1 MGIMLTSL
9 TSKGQYMFRKFTII
23 LMVLFVLGTI
33 IVAQDE
39 PKTFSLQILHS
50 SDNESSFQDPNTLE
64 PKILHYAT
72 LVDGLRQ
79 LAPDGHSIHLTVGDH
94 TQVSPFYSAAAEMEQ
109 FGAPGLADIALYNAM
124 GLTANGIGNREF
136 DGGINDF
143 ARMLATANY
152 PFISV
157 NLDFSN
163 IQLEEGVPDIQIGED
178 ASNIEDNLGKVVK
191 SVWIEI
197 DGERIGIIGRA
208 PAEFFNV
215 TEDPDEKLPGLDFV
229 GGRNADD
236 NQPLVSAVEQVNEQ
250 VTLLEAQGI
259 NKIILL
265 DHAQDFTNDPLSAQF
280 LRGIDLILSAG
291 STGFMART
299 SSDGPF
305 NYLREGD
312 EPQADYPT
320 VRLDA
325 ENNFILIVN
334 NDQLYTYVGHII
346 VTFDEDGVLQD
357 IDDRSGPIATTE
369 HAIDLLEVHLGT
381 DLSVP
386 EDVQTIY
393 DDLLATDIIQ
403 EQFEVIGTTEY
414 TLNGERESIR
424 SSETNLARLITDSTI
439 WWANNT
445 FDAPVDVIL
454 KNGGGIRASILGP
467 TITRLTVN
475 SALAFDND
483 MAMVELTGAEMIAT
497 FENAVSRYPA
507 SDGRFPQV
515 AGAYLEF
522 APSREGM
529 SDQTSMDIP
538 SRLKTL
544 IITRADGT
552 EDVLVEDFTAMGD
565 LDRTF
570 RLVTNSFLLT
580 GGDGYQSLLSAS
592 EVRGFENPEVGE
604 RQILI
609 DYIIDELGGEVML
622 PIETENPRVVIVEAL
637 AD

>member
-1 MGIMLTSL
+1 MSH
-9 TSKGQYMFRKFTII
+9 KFTII
-23 LMVLFVLGTI
+23 VMVLFVLGSVI
-33 IVAQDE
+33 IAQDE
-39 PKTFSLQILHS
+39 PKSFSIQILHS

-72 LVDGLRQ
+72 LINGLRQ
-79 LAPDGHSIHLTVGDH
+79 LAPDGNSIHLTVGDH
-94 TQVSPFYSAAAEMEQ
+94 TQVSPFYSAATEIDQ
-109 FGAPGLADIALYNAM
+109 FGAPGLADIAIYNAM

-143 ARMLATANY
+143 ARMLASANY

-163 IQLEEGVPDIQIGED
+163 VQLEDGVPQIQIGED
-178 ASNIEDNLGKVVK
+178 ASNIEGNLGKVVK

-197 DGERIGIIGRA
+197 GGERIGIIGRA
-208 PAEFFNV
+208 PADFFNV

-229 GGRNADD
+229 GGRNPED

-250 VTLLEAQGI
+250 VDLLEAQGI

-291 STGFMART
+291 STGFMAHT
-299 SSDGPF
+299 TSDGPF
-305 NYLREGD
+305 NYLRRGD

-325 ENNFILIVN
+325 DNNFILIVN
-334 NDQLYTYVGHII
+334 NDQQYTYVGHII
-346 VTFDEDGVLQD
+346 VTFDANGVLQE

-369 HAIDLLEVHLGT
+369 RAIELLEIRLDT
-381 DLSVP
+381 ALSVP
-386 EDVQTIY
+386 QDVQTIY
-393 DDLLATDIIQ
+393 DELQATEIIQ
-403 EQFEVIGTTEY
+403 EQFEIIGTTESP
-414 TLNGERESIR
+414 LNGERESIR
-424 SSETNLARLITDSTI
+424 SSETNLARLITDSTM
-439 WWANNT
+439 WWANDT
-445 FDAPVDVIL
+445 FDEPIDVVL
-454 KNGGGIRASILGP
+454 KNGGGIRASIIGP
-467 TITRLTVN
+467 NIIRLTVN
-475 SALAFDND
+475 TALAFNNN
-483 MAMVELTGAEMIAT
+483 MVLVELSAGEMIAT

-522 APSREGM
+522 APSREGI
-529 SDQTSMDIP
+529 SDQASMDTP

-544 IITRADGT
+544 IIRRADGT
-552 EDVLVEDFTAMGD
+552 EDALVEDFTAIGD

-592 EVRGFENPEVGE
+592 EARGFEDPGMGE
-604 RQILI
+604 RQILE
-609 DYIIDELGGEVML
+609 DYIFEELGGDVNL
-622 PIETENPRVVIVEAL
+622 PVEIDNPRVVIVDAPT
-637 AD
+637 D

>member
-1 MGIMLTSL
+1 MSH
-9 TSKGQYMFRKFTII
+9 KFTII
-23 LMVLFVLGTI
+23 VMVLFVLGSVI
-33 IVAQDE
+33 IAQDE
-39 PKTFSLQILHS
+39 PKSFSIQILHS

-72 LVDGLRQ
+72 LINGLRQ
-79 LAPDGHSIHLTVGDH
+79 LAPDGNSIHLTVGDH
-94 TQVSPFYSAAAEMEQ
+94 TQVSPFYSAATEIDQ
-109 FGAPGLADIALYNAM
+109 FGAPGIADIAIYNAM

-143 ARMLATANY
+143 ARMLASANY

-163 IQLEEGVPDIQIGED
+163 VQLEDGVPQIQIGED
-178 ASNIEDNLGKVVK
+178 ASNIEGNLGKVVK

-197 DGERIGIIGRA
+197 GGERIGIIGRA
-208 PAEFFNV
+208 PADFFNV

-229 GGRNADD
+229 GGRNPED

-250 VTLLEAQGI
+250 VDLLEAQGI

-291 STGFMART
+291 STGFMAHT
-299 SSDGPF
+299 TSDGPF
-305 NYLREGD
+305 NYLRRGD

-325 ENNFILIVN
+325 DNNFILIVN
-334 NDQLYTYVGHII
+334 NDQQYTYVGHII
-346 VTFDEDGVLQD
+346 VTFDANGVLQE

-369 HAIDLLEVHLGT
+369 RAIELLEIRLDT
-381 DLSVP
+381 ALSVP
-386 EDVQTIY
+386 QDVQTIY
-393 DDLLATDIIQ
+393 DELQATEIIQ
-403 EQFEVIGTTEY
+403 EQFEIIGTTESP
-414 TLNGERESIR
+414 LNGERESIR
-424 SSETNLARLITDSTI
+424 SSETNLARLITDSTM
-439 WWANNT
+439 WWANDT
-445 FDAPVDVIL
+445 FDEPIDVVL
-454 KNGGGIRASILGP
+454 KNGGGIRASIIGP
-467 TITRLTVN
+467 NIIRLTVN
-475 SALAFDND
+475 TALAFNNN
-483 MAMVELTGAEMIAT
+483 MVLVELSAGEMIAT

-522 APSREGM
+522 APSREGI
-529 SDQTSMDIP
+529 SDQASMDTP

-544 IITRADGT
+544 IIRRADGT
-552 EDVLVEDFTAMGD
+552 EDALVEDFTAIGD

-592 EVRGFENPEVGE
+592 EARGFEDPGMGE
-604 RQILI
+604 RQILE
-609 DYIIDELGGEVML
+609 DYIFEELGGDVNL
-622 PIETENPRVVIVEAL
+622 PVEIDNPRVVIVDAPT
-637 AD
+637 D